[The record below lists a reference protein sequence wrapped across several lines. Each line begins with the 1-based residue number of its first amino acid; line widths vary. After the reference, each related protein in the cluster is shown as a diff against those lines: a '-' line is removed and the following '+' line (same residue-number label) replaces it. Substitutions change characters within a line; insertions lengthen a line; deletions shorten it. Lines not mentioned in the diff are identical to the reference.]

1 MKRRSRVGSKPVK
14 ARRYRAATQKR
25 GNEPKTSRRSS
36 SIATRE
42 AKVVQLIR
50 ERDEALEQQTAT
62 SEVLQVISGSPGDLQ
77 PVFAS
82 MLENAV
88 RICDATFGNIYR
100 WHGEALHLLA
110 THNTP
115 PAFAEARKRSPRYAG
130 PNTPAGRMVAT
141 RTVVHVADLAAEQAY
156 VEERDPST
164 VAAVELGGVRTFL
177 AVPMLKENE
186 LIGTFALARQE
197 VRPFTDRQ
205 IALVTNFAAQAVIA
219 IENARLLNEL
229 RERTTD
235 LTERT
240 ADLTEALEQQT
251 ATSEVLQ
258 VISSSPGDLEP
269 VFAAM
274 LENAARICDAHFGN
288 IFRWDGDALHLIATH
303 NTPPSFAEYRKRQP
317 LPLKP
322 NLPFARMVAAKAVVH
337 CADAAALPAYV
348 EQHDPEVAAAVEL
361 GGIRTFVAVPMLKE
375 NNLIGALIVYRQ
387 EVRPFTDKQIELVK
401 NFAAQAVIAIEN
413 ARLLNELR
421 QRTTDL
427 TERTADLTE
436 ALEQQTATSEVLQ
449 VISGS
454 PGDVEPVFSTMLE
467 KAVRICDASF
477 GNIYRWDGKAL
488 NLVATHNTPP
498 AFAEARGRSTLRP
511 GSNSLIG
518 RMLAT
523 KAVVHIADVAATQAY
538 EQRVPETVAAVELG
552 GVRTILGVPMHHE
565 GELIGSFTLYRTEVS
580 PFTDKQIALVTN
592 FAAQAVIAIENA
604 RLLNELRQSLEQ
616 QTATSDVLQVIS
628 SSPGDLDPVFTTML
642 EKAVHICDAKYGTLY
657 LPDDGRLRLV
667 AAYDVPEFFA
677 ARRGVAFDPAPGG
690 GLDEAL
696 RAKRPVQIPDLAAT
710 KSYIERH
717 PGMVEAVEL
726 AGIRTGLAVPMLKD
740 DDLIGIIAIHRR
752 EVLPF
757 TDKQIELVKHFAA
770 QAVIAIENARLLNEL
785 RQRTGDLTETL
796 EQQTATSEVLQVI
809 SSSPGE
815 LEPVFAAMLAS
826 ATRICEAEFGNLF
839 LREGETFRAVAW
851 HGEPTY
857 VDNWRGEALI
867 IKTDV
872 ADIPLARLAATKQ
885 RVHVADLRQ
894 EAAYKAAFAPLVT
907 LVDKGGARTLLIVPM
922 LKEHTLVGAITIYR
936 QEVRPFTAKQIAL
949 VENFA
954 AQAVIAIENARL
966 LNELRETTEEVV
978 KLNQQ
983 LEQRVSDQVGE
994 IERMSRLRRFLPPQ
1008 VADLIVASGTEKQLE
1023 SHRREITALFC
1034 DLRGFTGFT
1043 ESADAE
1049 DVMALLRDYHA
1060 AIGEI
1065 IIKYNGTLER
1075 YAGDGVM
1082 VVFND
1087 PVPVENPALQ
1097 AVLMALELRDAIG
1110 ALTATWSRLGHEIG
1124 FGIGIA
1130 HGFATLGTIGFEG
1143 RFDYAAIGTVSNVAS
1158 RLCDEAKP
1166 GQILISPRVFM
1177 KVENAVTVEP
1187 VGEFELKGI
1196 RRPLAAYNVL
1206 ATVSE

>member
-1 MKRRSRVGSKPVK
+1 
-14 ARRYRAATQKR
+14 
-25 GNEPKTSRRSS
+25 
-36 SIATRE
+36 
-42 AKVVQLIR
+42 
-50 ERDEALEQQTAT
+50 
-62 SEVLQVISGSPGDLQ
+62 
-77 PVFAS
+77 
-82 MLENAV
+82 
-88 RICDATFGNIYR
+88 
-100 WHGEALHLLA
+100 
-110 THNTP
+110 
-115 PAFAEARKRSPRYAG
+115 
-130 PNTPAGRMVAT
+130 
-141 RTVVHVADLAAEQAY
+141 
-156 VEERDPST
+156 
-164 VAAVELGGVRTFL
+164 
-177 AVPMLKENE
+177 
-186 LIGTFALARQE
+186 
-197 VRPFTDRQ
+197 
-205 IALVTNFAAQAVIA
+205 
-219 IENARLLNEL
+219 
-229 RERTTD
+229 
-235 LTERT
+235 
-240 ADLTEALEQQT
+240 
-251 ATSEVLQ
+251 
-258 VISSSPGDLEP
+258 
-269 VFAAM
+269 
-274 LENAARICDAHFGN
+274 
-288 IFRWDGDALHLIATH
+288 
-303 NTPPSFAEYRKRQP
+303 
-317 LPLKP
+317 
-322 NLPFARMVAAKAVVH
+322 
-337 CADAAALPAYV
+337 
-348 EQHDPEVAAAVEL
+348 
-361 GGIRTFVAVPMLKE
+361 
-375 NNLIGALIVYRQ
+375 
-387 EVRPFTDKQIELVK
+387 
-401 NFAAQAVIAIEN
+401 
-413 ARLLNELR
+413 
-421 QRTTDL
+421 
-427 TERTADLTE
+427 
-436 ALEQQTATSEVLQ
+436 
-449 VISGS
+449 
-454 PGDVEPVFSTMLE
+454 
-467 KAVRICDASF
+467 
-477 GNIYRWDGKAL
+477 
-488 NLVATHNTPP
+488 
-498 AFAEARGRSTLRP
+498 
-511 GSNSLIG
+511 
-518 RMLAT
+518 
-523 KAVVHIADVAATQAY
+523 
-538 EQRVPETVAAVELG
+538 
-552 GVRTILGVPMHHE
+552 
-565 GELIGSFTLYRTEVS
+565 
-580 PFTDKQIALVTN
+580 
-592 FAAQAVIAIENA
+592 
-604 RLLNELRQSLEQ
+604 
-616 QTATSDVLQVIS
+616 
-628 SSPGDLDPVFTTML
+628 ML

-690 GLDEAL
+690 GLEEAL
-696 RAKRPVQIPDLAAT
+696 SAKRPVQIPDLAAT

-894 EAAYKAAFAPLVT
+894 EAAYKAGFAPLVT

-983 LEQRVSDQVGE
+983 LEQRVADQVGE

-1008 VADLIVASGTEKQLE
+1008 VADLIVASGSEKQLE

-1082 VVFND
+1082 VIFND
-1087 PVPVENPALQ
+1087 PVAVENPALQ
-1097 AVLMALELRDAIG
+1097 AVLMALEVRDAIG
-1110 ALTATWSRLGHEIG
+1110 ALTETWRRLGTTLALG
-1124 FGIGIA
+1124 SGLRTDLPRSAPSGLKDA
-1130 HGFATLGTIGFEG
+1130 STMPPSARCLTWPLGCATKP
-1143 RFDYAAIGTVSNVAS
+1143 S
-1158 RLCDEAKP
+1158 RVKSSSA
-1166 GQILISPRVFM
+1166 
-1177 KVENAVTVEP
+1177 
-1187 VGEFELKGI
+1187 
-1196 RRPLAAYNVL
+1196 LAC
-1206 ATVSE
+1206 